1 MTSSSLFSMHN
12 DSVRIAQRL
21 QLIGG
26 DWTEASDGRTIDVEN
41 PATKQVIHSVP
52 RGNGVD
58 VDRAVK
64 AARAAFPAWRKVSLA
79 DRSRLFHQIADA
91 LEKRVEELA
100 RLVAHETGNA
110 LRTQTRPEAQ
120 MAVQGLRYFA
130 GVLPELK
137 GATLPLGD
145 GLLSYTRREPL
156 GVVGAIIPWNA
167 PISIGV
173 NKIAPALCAGNTMV
187 LKVAEDAPFGVLL
200 IAEICNQFL
209 PKGVLN
215 VVTGIGE
222 ECGAALA
229 AHPQIDKISFT
240 GSTSVGKL
248 VMAAAAKRILPVSLE
263 LGGKSPAIVYDD
275 ADAAWAVEG
284 VASAMRFTRQSQ
296 SCTAGSRLFLH
307 RKIYD
312 SFLDKLTT
320 FVSQYKLGDPLEEAT
335 DMGSLISR
343 KQFETVTGY
352 IADGLKTPSAKLV
365 VGGLPPTEG
374 PLAKGYFTQPTIFAS
389 ESNEWRLAQEEIF
402 GPVLVA
408 IPWSDEEQVIRWAN
422 ESHYGLAG
430 YVFSGNGSRG
440 LRTAHALDAGWVQ
453 VNQGKG
459 QLFGQ
464 PYGGFKQSGLGKECS
479 IESMLDS
486 FTRLKNVTLN
496 LDV

>member
-1 MTSSSLFSMHN
+1 MSSLVSQHN
-12 DSVRIAQRL
+12 SSVQFPQRL

-26 DWTEASDGRTIDVEN
+26 EWSESSDGRTLDVEN
-41 PATKQVIHSVP
+41 PATKQVIHTVP
-52 RGNGVD
+52 RSTAAD
-58 VDRAVK
+58 VDRAVQ
-64 AARAAFPAWRKVSLA
+64 AARAAFTSWKKVSVA

-91 LEKRVEELA
+91 LESRVEELA

-120 MAVQGLRYFA
+120 MVVAGFRYFA

-145 GLLSYTRREPL
+145 SLLSYTRREPV

-167 PISIGV
+167 PITIAL
-173 NKIAPALCAGNTMV
+173 NKIAPALCAGNTLV
-187 LKVAEDAPFGVLL
+187 LKAAEDAPFGVLL
-200 IAEICNQFL
+200 IADICNQFL

-215 VVTGIGE
+215 VVIGIGE
-222 ECGAALA
+222 ECGAAIA
-229 AHPQIDKISFT
+229 AHPQIDKLSFT

-248 VMAAAAKRILPVSLE
+248 IMAAAAKRIVPVSLE
-263 LGGKSPAIVYDD
+263 LGGKSPTIVYDD
-275 ADAAWAVEG
+275 ADTPWAVEG

-296 SCTAGSRLFLH
+296 SCTAGSRLFVH

-312 SFLDKLTT
+312 SFLDKLSTL
-320 FVSQYKLGDPLEEAT
+320 VGQYKIGDPLDEAT
-335 DMGSLISR
+335 DMGSLINR
-343 KQFETVTGY
+343 KQYDTVCSY
-352 IADGLKTPSAKLV
+352 ISDGLGTQSAKLL
-365 VGGLPPTEG
+365 VGGMPPTEG
-374 PLAKGYFTQPTIFAS
+374 ALSKGYFTQPTIFAS
-389 ESNEWRLAQEEIF
+389 ESNAWRLAQEEIF

-408 IPWSDEEQVIRWAN
+408 IPWSDEDEVIRWAN

-430 YVFSGNGSRG
+430 YVFSGNGARG

-464 PYGGFKQSGLGKECS
+464 PYGGFKESGIGKECS
-479 IESMLDS
+479 IESMLDN